1 MLNAPIQKT
10 QSNDY
15 VGNYLWKME
24 KFLEDN
30 IDFLKD
36 PQAISHAFNLSF
48 ELIYSSFREKI
59 TSRQNNLC
67 FNDLLFE
74 AAQEDNPL
82 LACDFGFIKD
92 IHFFNFAKHKE
103 SGAVDI
109 GIDFSRQEIL
119 DNCTTLEEG
128 NSLFRKD
135 TLAILYNNI
144 SGFFGNNIIEYCHDS
159 NKLVLDSRSYS
170 TVIRCFNAD
179 NNIDFVF
186 CDLFK
191 YLLKDDNNIQTCKEW
206 FEEFEKN
213 NYNCLDNTNYFFI
226 QSNSGEGDLFE
237 DNWKYVLYANI
248 GVDSTKANK
257 ESINVFLQK
266 FTQFLDRISIVVLL
280 SIKEYQTIQ
289 KSNISA
295 MAQVMTRNMSHN
307 LGSHV
312 FSNLICN
319 DVYSMLTDK
328 NILENNTYLS
338 MYDTKKEPL
347 QTPVVE
353 NNDKNLQLAYFNQ
366 YLKSRMDYLSEVVI
380 DTPNMLTTKYIY
392 NDVFKEF
399 DRVRILLKYISGIS
413 DFKYTFCLKYNGTPL
428 TEENDIAVAFPSDVL
443 GTQAFYNI
451 IENIIRNTA
460 KHASCSNQLNTFTIE
475 FKDVPE
481 ASGHYCVEIDNGV
494 KEEDIDNIVTT
505 QNKLIKESILDDEN
519 NNLRTHGLG
528 VAEMKA
534 SAAFLRQVPMV
545 KIDSYEYNYMDN
557 DGHTNEILLEAINK
571 NNCLGYR
578 FYMQIPKE
586 FLFVGNWDV
595 ESSKREEMN
604 NLGIMFVGES
614 DFVKKME
621 EGTQFAQ
628 PFLLYQE
635 DVSIKVKELLSE
647 DNDCQTLLPI
657 RKLKLEKEDCN
668 RLLNIIST
676 AKRNEISRL
685 IKVYVWTRYYEVIL
699 AKEMKNSNNKVVKVR
714 TAFDPDKEDRGFVC
728 NQVVFLH
735 HSFKDTHKAVWDQVC
750 SLSSDSSFE
759 TWIENLSSRTWV
771 KLPLFNEYSIGG
783 VGPVSDYVEN
793 IRKWNPIKYGEY
805 EIKENPIKYEIF
817 EAYHNEVIVL
827 DERVQKFSKEKFE
840 GSSGKYG
847 GPIPCSELFKSTN
860 VRIPETP
867 LDPEKFTDEAKRN
880 LEHFVD
886 ENINKDAFL
895 LVHYTILERLYKD
908 KTAITNKLNEW
919 AKKAKR
925 VVVTSGR
932 GAHSLPLPPSV
943 CYADLSSVLYAFVE
957 NRNKFT
963 INDLL
968 NQSRRK
974 HE

>member
-1 MLNAPIQKT
+1 MSK
-10 QSNDY
+10 DY
-15 VGNYLWKME
+15 TYYLDKME
-24 KFLEDN
+24 KLVEDN
-30 IDFLKD
+30 LDFLKD

-48 ELIYSSFREKI
+48 ELIYDSFKEKI
-59 TSRQNNLC
+59 TSRQHNLC

-74 AAQEDNPL
+74 AAQEENPL
-82 LACDFGFIKD
+82 LACDFGFIKY

-103 SGAVDI
+103 SGAIDI
-109 GIDFSRQEIL
+109 GIDFDRQEIL
-119 DNCTTLEEG
+119 DNCTTLKEG

-135 TLAILYNNI
+135 TMAILYNRIN
-144 SGFFGNNIIEYCHDS
+144 GFFGNNIIEYCHDL

-170 TVIRCFNAD
+170 TVIRSINDD
-179 NNIDFVF
+179 NTIDFVF
-186 CDLFK
+186 CDLFNF
-191 YLLKDDNNIQTCKEW
+191 LLGDDNSIQICKEW
-206 FEEFEKN
+206 FGAFEKN

-226 QSNSGEGDLFE
+226 QSNSGEGNLFE

-248 GVDSTKANK
+248 GIDSSKANQ
-257 ESINVFLQK
+257 ECINVFLQK
-266 FTQFLDRISIVVLL
+266 FTQFLDRISIVILL

-328 NILENNTYLS
+328 NILENNTYVS
-338 MYDTKKEPL
+338 MYDTEKEPL
-347 QTPVVE
+347 QTQVVE

-413 DFKYTFCLKYNGTPL
+413 DFKFTFSLKYKGTPL

-460 KHASCSNQLNTFTIE
+460 KHASCSNQLTHTFTIE
-475 FKDVPE
+475 FKDVAE
-481 ASGHYCVEIDNGV
+481 SSGHYCVEIDNGV
-494 KEEDIDNIVTT
+494 NEEDIDNLVTT

-545 KIDSYEYNYMDN
+545 KIDSYEYNYKDN

-571 NNCLGYR
+571 NDCLGYR

-595 ESSKREEMN
+595 DSSKREEMN
-604 NLGIMFVGES
+604 NVGIMFVGES

-635 DVSIKVKELLSE
+635 DVSLEVKELLSE
-647 DNDCQTLLPI
+647 DNDCKTLLPI
-657 RKLKLEKEDCN
+657 RKLKLEKEDSDRICN
-668 RLLNIIST
+668 FINA
-676 AKRNEISRL
+676 AKRNEISRW
-685 IKVYVWTRYYEVIL
+685 IKGEVWKRYYEVVL
-699 AKEMKNSNNKVVKVR
+699 AKELKNSNNKEVKVR
-714 TAFDPDKEDRGFVC
+714 PAFDPDKGDGGGVC

-735 HSFKDTHKAVWDQVC
+735 HSFKDTHKAVWEQVC

-759 TWIENLSSRTWV
+759 AWIENLSSRTWV
-771 KLPLFNEYSIGG
+771 KLPLFNKYSIGE
-783 VGPVSDYVEN
+783 VEPVSDYVEN
-793 IRKWNPIKYGEY
+793 IRKED
-805 EIKENPIKYEIF
+805 PIKYEIF
-817 EAYHNEVIVL
+817 EAYHNKVIVL
-827 DERVQKFSKEKFE
+827 DERVQKFSNEKFE
-840 GSSGKYG
+840 GSSGKNG

-860 VRIPETP
+860 VQIPETP

-880 LEHFVD
+880 LEQFVD
-886 ENINKDAFL
+886 ENIKGAFL

-908 KTAITNKLNEW
+908 KMAITNKLNEW

>member
-1 MLNAPIQKT
+1 MSK
-10 QSNDY
+10 DY
-15 VGNYLWKME
+15 TYYLDKME
-24 KFLEDN
+24 KLVEDN
-30 IDFLKD
+30 LDFLKD

-48 ELIYSSFREKI
+48 ELIYDSFKEKI
-59 TSRQNNLC
+59 TSRQHNLC

-74 AAQEDNPL
+74 AAQEENPL
-82 LACDFGFIKD
+82 LACDFGFIKY

-103 SGAVDI
+103 SGAIDI
-109 GIDFSRQEIL
+109 GIDFDRQEIL
-119 DNCTTLEEG
+119 DNCTTQKEG

-135 TLAILYNNI
+135 TMAILYNRIN
-144 SGFFGNNIIEYCHDS
+144 GFFGNNIIEYCHDP

-170 TVIRCFNAD
+170 TVIRSINDD
-179 NNIDFVF
+179 NTIDFVF
-186 CDLFK
+186 CDLFNF
-191 YLLKDDNNIQTCKEW
+191 LLGDDNSIQICKEW
-206 FEEFEKN
+206 FGAFEKN

-226 QSNSGEGDLFE
+226 QSNSGEGNLFE

-248 GVDSTKANK
+248 GIDSSKANK
-257 ESINVFLQK
+257 ECINVFLQK
-266 FTQFLDRISIVVLL
+266 FTQFLDRISIVILL

-328 NILENNTYLS
+328 NILENNTYVS
-338 MYDTKKEPL
+338 MYDTAEEPL
-347 QTPVVE
+347 QTQVVE

-413 DFKYTFCLKYNGTPL
+413 DFKFTFSLKNNGTPL
-428 TEENDIAVAFPSDVL
+428 TEKNDIAVAFPSDVL

-460 KHASCSNQLNTFTIE
+460 KHASCSNQLTNTFTIE
-475 FKDVPE
+475 FKDVAE
-481 ASGHYCVEIDNGV
+481 SSGHYCVEIDNGV
-494 KEEDIDNIVTT
+494 NEEDIDNLVTT

-545 KIDSYEYNYMDN
+545 KIDSYEYNYKDN

-571 NNCLGYR
+571 NDCLGYR

-604 NLGIMFVGES
+604 NVGIMFVGES

-628 PFLLYQE
+628 PFLLYRE
-635 DVSIKVKELLSE
+635 DVSLEVKELLSE
-647 DNDCQTLLPI
+647 DNDCKTLLPI
-657 RKLKLEKEDCN
+657 RKLKLEKEDSDRICN
-668 RLLNIIST
+668 FINT
-676 AKRNEISRL
+676 AKRNEISRW
-685 IKVYVWTRYYEVIL
+685 IKGEVWKRYYEVVL
-699 AKEMKNSNNKVVKVR
+699 AKELKNSNNKEVKVR
-714 TAFDPDKEDRGFVC
+714 PAFDPDKGDGGFVC

-735 HSFKDTHKAVWDQVC
+735 HSFKDTHKAVWEQVC

-759 TWIENLSSRTWV
+759 AWIENLSSRTWV
-771 KLPLFNEYSIGG
+771 KLPLFNKYSIGE
-783 VGPVSDYVEN
+783 VEPVSDYVEN
-793 IRKWNPIKYGEY
+793 IRKED
-805 EIKENPIKYEIF
+805 PIKYEIF
-817 EAYHNEVIVL
+817 EAYHNKVIVL
-827 DERVQKFSKEKFE
+827 DERVQKFSNEKFE
-840 GSSGKYG
+840 GSSGKNG

-860 VRIPETP
+860 VHIPETP

-880 LEHFVD
+880 LEQFVD
-886 ENINKDAFL
+886 ENIKGAFL

-908 KTAITNKLNEW
+908 KMAITNKLNEW